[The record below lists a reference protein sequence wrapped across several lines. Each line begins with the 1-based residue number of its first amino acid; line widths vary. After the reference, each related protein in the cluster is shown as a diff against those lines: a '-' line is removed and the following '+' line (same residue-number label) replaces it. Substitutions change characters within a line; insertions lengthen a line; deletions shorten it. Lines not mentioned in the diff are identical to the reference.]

1 MEVEASYNMII
12 GAILIFHQHFSTL
25 FNLSSIYSY
34 MYFYYISR
42 MCISSEPM
50 EMLLHVLTPM
60 DESLLVDHVF

>member
-1 MEVEASYNMII
+1 MII